1 MSKKKLALIIN
12 IIIII
17 VELLAFGKNLLVEH
31 NIAIEY
37 YTNDSNILALISSI
51 LFIIFYNKNKEFVK
65 DIRFIATSCLTVT
78 LLVVI
83 FILSPMYE
91 FNYKLLMFTDNFFIL
106 HTLAPILSII
116 SYVAL
121 EDRSNKNYLCLAF
134 TTLYAI
140 IMIVLNVLNECQK
153 RLNFVTAAKTLP
165 MTKWTISIFKSKYSR
180 YISNTIMGSNYNR
193 WKLFNKSL
201 S

>member
-17 VELLAFGKNLLVEH
+17 VELLAFGKNLLVDH

-121 EDRSNKNYLCLAF
+121 EDRSNKNYLCLVF

-140 IMIVLNVLNECQK
+140 IMIVLNVLNIVDGPYPFLKVNTQDILVSLLWGIIIIGGSYLISLCLNLLNKKIK
-153 RLNFVTAAKTLP
+153 R
-165 MTKWTISIFKSKYSR
+165 S
-180 YISNTIMGSNYNR
+180 
-193 WKLFNKSL
+193 
-201 S
+201 

>member
-12 IIIII
+12 IVIII

-140 IMIVLNVLNECQK
+140 IMIVLNVLNIVDGPYPFLKINTQDILVSLLWGIIIIGGSYLISLCLNVLNKKIK
-153 RLNFVTAAKTLP
+153 R
-165 MTKWTISIFKSKYSR
+165 S
-180 YISNTIMGSNYNR
+180 
-193 WKLFNKSL
+193 
-201 S
+201 

>member
-140 IMIVLNVLNECQK
+140 IMIVLNVLNIVDGPYPFLKVNTQDILVSLLWGIIIIGGSYLISLCLNLLNKKIK
-153 RLNFVTAAKTLP
+153 R
-165 MTKWTISIFKSKYSR
+165 S
-180 YISNTIMGSNYNR
+180 
-193 WKLFNKSL
+193 
-201 S
+201 

>member
-1 MSKKKLALIIN
+1 MSKKKLDLIIN

-17 VELLAFGKNLLVEH
+17 VELLAFGKNLLVDH

-140 IMIVLNVLNECQK
+140 IMIVLNVLNIVDGPYPFLKVNTQDILVSLLWGIIIIGGSYLISLCLNVLNKKIK
-153 RLNFVTAAKTLP
+153 R
-165 MTKWTISIFKSKYSR
+165 S
-180 YISNTIMGSNYNR
+180 
-193 WKLFNKSL
+193 
-201 S
+201 

>member
-17 VELLAFGKNLLVEH
+17 VELLAFGKNLLVDH

-37 YTNDSNILALISSI
+37 YTNDSNILVLISSI

-140 IMIVLNVLNECQK
+140 IMIVLNVLNIVDGPYPFLKVNTQDILVSLLWGIIIIGGSYLISLCLNLLNKKIK
-153 RLNFVTAAKTLP
+153 R
-165 MTKWTISIFKSKYSR
+165 S
-180 YISNTIMGSNYNR
+180 
-193 WKLFNKSL
+193 
-201 S
+201 

>member
-12 IIIII
+12 IVIII
-17 VELLAFGKNLLVEH
+17 VELLAFGKNLIVEH

-37 YTNDSNILALISSI
+37 YTNDSNILALISST

-140 IMIVLNVLNECQK
+140 IMIVLNVLNIVDGPYPFLKINTQDILVSLLWGIIIIGGSYLISLCLNVLNKKIK
-153 RLNFVTAAKTLP
+153 R
-165 MTKWTISIFKSKYSR
+165 S
-180 YISNTIMGSNYNR
+180 
-193 WKLFNKSL
+193 
-201 S
+201 

>member
-17 VELLAFGKNLLVEH
+17 VELLAFGKNLLVDH

-140 IMIVLNVLNECQK
+140 IMIVLNVLNIVDGPYPFLKVNTQDILVSLLWGIIIIGGSYLISLCLNLLNKKIK
-153 RLNFVTAAKTLP
+153 R
-165 MTKWTISIFKSKYSR
+165 S
-180 YISNTIMGSNYNR
+180 
-193 WKLFNKSL
+193 
-201 S
+201 

>member
-17 VELLAFGKNLLVEH
+17 VELLAFGKNLLVDH

-140 IMIVLNVLNECQK
+140 IMIVLNVLNIVDGPYPFLRVNTQDILVSLLWGVIIIGGSYLISLCLNLLNKKIK
-153 RLNFVTAAKTLP
+153 R
-165 MTKWTISIFKSKYSR
+165 S
-180 YISNTIMGSNYNR
+180 
-193 WKLFNKSL
+193 
-201 S
+201 

>member
-12 IIIII
+12 IVIII

-37 YTNDSNILALISSI
+37 YTNDSNILALISST

-140 IMIVLNVLNECQK
+140 IMIVLNVLNIVDGPYPFLKINTQDILVSLLWGIIIIGGSYLISLCLNVLNKKIK
-153 RLNFVTAAKTLP
+153 R
-165 MTKWTISIFKSKYSR
+165 S
-180 YISNTIMGSNYNR
+180 
-193 WKLFNKSL
+193 
-201 S
+201 